1 MIELDDITLI
11 RDQRTILRNIS
22 WRVRDGEHWALVGA
36 NGAGKTSLLQ
46 VVCGT
51 LWPTE
56 GHVRVLGRRYG
67 ETDLRRLRR
76 QIGWFS
82 AALEPRINPKE
93 PVRDLVASGKFAT
106 LGLVFDRP
114 TPADRRRAAELLDV
128 MGCSHVAGQAF
139 GTLSQGE
146 RQKVLLCRALMP
158 DPRLLILDEPCT
170 GLDLAARERL
180 LDSVEHLGRL
190 GDRGPTLIMV
200 THHIEEITPAFRC
213 VLLLRDG
220 SVVAQGPKTDV
231 LTAPLLGDAL
241 GVHLSVR
248 RAAGRFWVPLRR
260 SGRHP

>member
-1 MIELDDITLI
+1 MIDLNGITLI
-11 RDQRTILRNIS
+11 RDHRTILRNVS

-36 NGAGKTSLLQ
+36 NGAGKTTLLQ

-56 GHVRVLGRRYG
+56 GDVRVLGRRYG

-76 QIGWFS
+76 EIGWFS
-82 AALEPRINPKE
+82 AALEPRISPRE

-114 TPADRRRAAELLDV
+114 TAADRRRAGELLDV

-146 RQKVLLCRALMP
+146 RQKALLCRALMP

-180 LDSVEHLGRL
+180 LDSVERLGRL
-190 GDRGPTLIMV
+190 RDQGPTLIMV
-200 THHIEEITPAFRC
+200 THHIEEITPAFSR

-220 SVVAQGPKTDV
+220 SVAAQGRKADV
-231 LTAPLLGDAL
+231 LTAPLLSDAL
-241 GVHLSVR
+241 GVRLSVR
-248 RAAGRFWVPLRR
+248 RAAGRFWVSLRRR
-260 SGRHP
+260 SGRP